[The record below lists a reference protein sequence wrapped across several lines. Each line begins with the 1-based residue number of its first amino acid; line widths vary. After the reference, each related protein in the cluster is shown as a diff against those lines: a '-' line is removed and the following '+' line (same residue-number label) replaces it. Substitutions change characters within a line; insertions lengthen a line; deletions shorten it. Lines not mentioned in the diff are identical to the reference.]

1 MGATIGT
8 ASTRRQRHE
17 SASGRV
23 SAVAAVLDAFDAH
36 VAELPPDSV
45 GAADVEGL
53 RRVVRAVL
61 PLALADP
68 TFDVTSTLGGTGV
81 SVRVHH
87 DAEHGLTARIV
98 PGAAAHDK
106 QRDPT
111 RVAAEPAG
119 SQVVGELAELLRGRQ
134 VRRP

>member
-23 SAVAAVLDAFDAH
+23 SAVAAVLDVFDAH
-36 VAELPPDSV
+36 VAELPPGSV
-45 GAADVEGL
+45 PEADVTGL

-68 TFDVTSTLGGTGV
+68 AFDLTSTLGATGAA
-81 SVRVHH
+81 VRVHH

-98 PGAAAHDK
+98 PAAAAPDEEP
-106 QRDPT
+106 DPP
-111 RVAAEPAG
+111 RAAAEPAG

-134 VRRP
+134 ARRR